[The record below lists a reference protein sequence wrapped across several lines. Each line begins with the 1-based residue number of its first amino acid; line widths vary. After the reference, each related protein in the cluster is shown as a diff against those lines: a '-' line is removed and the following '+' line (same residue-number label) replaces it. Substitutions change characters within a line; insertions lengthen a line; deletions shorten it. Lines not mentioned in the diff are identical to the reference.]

1 MQDKDVNKYLEAYYE
16 NEYDANKHMTFAL
29 LFSAILLFLI
39 WIGYITNLFALSL
52 QTRILVNITFPLSIL
67 ILIIPLFLIKTK
79 YIMTSS

>member
-39 WIGYITNLFALSL
+39 WLKQNKFPI
-52 QTRILVNITFPLSIL
+52 RIIYCAPSVMGWSNTIFI
-67 ILIIPLFLIKTK
+67 
-79 YIMTSS
+79 